1 MGTNTDP
8 YQPIEREYKIT
19 RSLLDVLNQCRHPLT
34 IVTKSRLIL
43 RDMDILLELAAL
55 NLVQVFI
62 SVTTLDAEL
71 ARKMEPRASTPQR
84 RVETIRTLSEA
95 GIPVGLMFAP
105 IIPCVNDAEMESILD
120 VCVEAGAETAGYV
133 MLRLPYELKTLFR
146 EWLEIN
152 MPLKKDH
159 LMSLINDIRGGKD
172 YDANFQTRMRGSGV
186 FAKMID
192 KRFIR
197 HCKSFG
203 LNKKR
208 HQLSS
213 DKFDQSLLA
222 GSQQNLF

>member
-1 MGTNTDP
+1 
-8 YQPIEREYKIT
+8 
-19 RSLLDVLNQCRHPLT
+19 
-34 IVTKSRLIL
+34 
-43 RDMDILLELAAL
+43 
-55 NLVQVFI
+55 VFI

-105 IIPCVNDAEMESILD
+105 IISCVNDAEMESILD

-133 MLRLPYELKTLFR
+133 MLRLPHELKTLFR

-152 MPLKKDH
+152 MPLKNDH
-159 LMSLINDIRGGKD
+159 VMGLINDIRGSKD
-172 YDANFQTRMRGSGV
+172 YGANFQIRMRGSGV

-192 KRFIR
+192 KRFIW
-197 HCKSFG
+197 HCKSLG

-208 HQLSS
+208 RQLSG
-213 DKFDQSLLA
+213 DKFDQSLL
-222 GSQQNLF
+222 GG